1 MGGNF
6 KLIDLSNTVKNT
18 KTEIDYSEFL
28 NTILNASNRLLDVS
42 DFKAAIFNSIEILD
56 QSFIFLI

>member
-42 DFKAAIFNSIEILD
+42 DFKAAIFNSIEIL
-56 QSFIFLI
+56 INLLYFLI